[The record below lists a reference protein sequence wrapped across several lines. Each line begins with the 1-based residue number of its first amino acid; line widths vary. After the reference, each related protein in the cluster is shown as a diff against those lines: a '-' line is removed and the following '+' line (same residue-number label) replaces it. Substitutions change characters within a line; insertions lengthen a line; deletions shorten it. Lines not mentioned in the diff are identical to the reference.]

1 MNTGGLSGPA
11 VLPVAV
17 RMVWEVAQAVKIPIL
32 GMGGVSRGE
41 DAAQLMLAGASA
53 VAVGTALFA
62 DGLGTTIAGFGGG
75 SGTTTYGENI
85 GVMAATKVYSTAAYW
100 CAAGFALLL
109 SLCPKFGAI
118 INTIPAGVLG
128 GVTTLLY
135 GMIGMVGIRI
145 WVENKVNFDKPLN
158 IMVAA
163 ITMIIAIGQ
172 FAFAFNGIS
181 FNGIAIG
188 TIVILVAYHGLKA
201 IGKAT
206 GTIDK
211 NDPDIL

>member
-1 MNTGGLSGPA
+1 M
-11 VLPVAV
+11 
-17 RMVWEVAQAVKIPIL
+17 
-32 GMGGVSRGE
+32 
-41 DAAQLMLAGASA
+41 
-53 VAVGTALFA
+53 
-62 DGLGTTIAGFGGG
+62 
-75 SGTTTYGENI
+75 
-85 GVMAATKVYSTAAYW
+85 
-100 CAAGFALLL
+100 
-109 SLCPKFGAI
+109 

-135 GMIGMVGIRI
+135 GMIGMIGIRI

-172 FAFAFNGIS
+172 FAFTVGGIS
-181 FNGIAIG
+181 FNGLAIG

-206 GTIDK
+206 GTIAKD
-211 NDPDIL
+211 DPDIL

>member
-1 MNTGGLSGPA
+1 MRGWLRTA
-11 VLPVAV
+11 V
-17 RMVWEVAQAVKIPIL
+17 E
-32 GMGGVSRGE
+32 
-41 DAAQLMLAGASA
+41 
-53 VAVGTALFA
+53 
-62 DGLGTTIAGFGGG
+62 
-75 SGTTTYGENI
+75 
-85 GVMAATKVYSTAAYW
+85 
-100 CAAGFALLL
+100 
-109 SLCPKFGAI
+109 LCPKFGAI

-181 FNGIAIG
+181 FNGIAS
-188 TIVILVAYHGLKA
+188 A
-201 IGKAT
+201 
-206 GTIDK
+206 
-211 NDPDIL
+211 PS

>member
-1 MNTGGLSGPA
+1 MPSGR
-11 VLPVAV
+11 V
-17 RMVWEVAQAVKIPIL
+17 RWFDAKKGFGFITNDE
-32 GMGGVSRGE
+32 GE
-41 DAAQLMLAGASA
+41 DVFLPAA
-53 VAVGTALFA
+53 ALP
-62 DGLGTTIAGFGGG
+62 D
-75 SGTTTYGENI
+75 
-85 GVMAATKVYSTAAYW
+85 
-100 CAAGFALLL
+100 
-109 SLCPKFGAI
+109 
-118 INTIPAGVLG
+118 

-163 ITMIIAIGQ
+163 ITMIIAVGQ

-188 TIVILVAYHGLKA
+188 TIVVLVAYHGLKA

-206 GTIDK
+206 GTIAKD
-211 NDPDIL
+211 DPDIL